1 MTAPSHRNY
10 YPDTFAEGETFTAFS
25 HTEACRIVGHVVVLE
40 GTKAGGYVVEFVTG
54 EHAGWKL
61 VDEQRG
67 LDFLWDPGYYNC
79 SHADL
84 THLRRTDGEFWKTF
98 EAADEFAC
106 EKCGD
111 RFHSYERAATHEAS
125 CTDHSDDDDVSDGYT
140 YVSSRRRRS

>member
-1 MTAPSHRNY
+1 MTAPPHRNY
-10 YPDTFAEGETFTAFS
+10 YPDTFTVGETFTAFS

-61 VDEQRG
+61 VDAQRG
-67 LDFLWDPGYYNC
+67 LDFLWEPGYYNC

-125 CTDHSDDDDVSDGYT
+125 CSDHSDDDVSDGYF
-140 YVSSRRRRS
+140 SSSVASDN